1 MVAQFIRGFGM
12 FAKVQAQSCIIT
24 IVLILLLLMLLSACN
39 SSVQPT
45 PVVKPVA
52 GGIWIDDL
60 YGDPDSLIPNGTLK
74 NASAMIDQALY
85 TPLFYGDANGNLHPG
100 LATEL
105 PTLKNGGISSDLK
118 TWTFHLRPHL
128 QWSDG
133 APLDANDV
141 NFTWKLWD
149 NPLFGAASTYGF
161 NLISS
166 ARVSADNLSIT
177 FQLKQPFAPFAALW
191 ADGLFAPLPAHHF
204 STMPP
209 NQILRSADN
218 LDPTVTSGPFTMNES
233 LPGNHYIVIR
243 NFKYYLAAQHLPYL
257 DKVIFRVAS
266 NPQRTLADFQNG
278 SVDSGWF
285 IDAVNSAP
293 YRKLTHY
300 TLSMNTK
307 STDYEALY
315 FNFHNT
321 ILASN
326 PDVRTAIAMAINH
339 AALIKTARYGQ
350 AVPLCTDH
358 SAALQPG
365 YQANAPCPKF
375 DVNAA
380 NALLDH
386 DGWVLGT
393 DGYRSKNGQNLEFK
407 YSTTQNVP
415 WRLAGEALIQQDL
428 QAIGIKL
435 DIQNYSTLTLY
446 SSILVGGTPGTYDIA
461 EIDNSLNY
469 DADDVALLACN
480 QFPPNGFNIDFYCN
494 HALDALY
501 TQEQSTINPAARQTA
516 FNAIHQI
523 YLTDFPFITLYAV
536 TNLAIVKKGT
546 HNYAPAPEGAL
557 ETSNIWQW
565 WCDNGRC
572 PTE

>member
-1 MVAQFIRGFGM
+1 M
-12 FAKVQAQSCIIT
+12 FVKSQTHAYKKTLWLVSFL
-24 IVLILLLLMLLSACN
+24 LILLSACN
-39 SSVQPT
+39 APAPIPT
-45 PVVKPVA
+45 AKPVA
-52 GGIWIDDL
+52 GGIWIDDV
-60 YGDPDSLIPNGTLK
+60 YGDPDSLIPNGTLQD
-74 NASAMIDQALY
+74 ASAMIDQALY
-85 TPLFYGDANGNLHPG
+85 TPLFYGDASGKLHPG
-100 LATEL
+100 LATAL
-105 PTLKNGGISSDLK
+105 PTLQNGGMSSDLK

-133 APLDANDV
+133 APLDARDV
-141 NFTWKLWD
+141 DFTWRLWD

-166 ARVSADNLSIT
+166 AQVSADNLTIT

-209 NQILRSADN
+209 NAILRSADN

-243 NFKYYLAAQHLPYL
+243 NFNYYLAAQHLPYL
-257 DKVIFRVAS
+257 DKVIFRVAP
-266 NPQRTLADFQNG
+266 NPQQTLTDFQNG
-278 SVDSGWF
+278 SVDSGWL
-285 IDAVNSAP
+285 IDPVNLAP
-293 YRKLTHY
+293 YRKLSHY
-300 TLSMNTK
+300 TLSTNTQ

-321 ILASN
+321 ILANN

-339 AALIKTARYGQ
+339 AALINTARSGQ

-365 YQANAPCPKF
+365 YQSHASCPTF

-380 NALLDH
+380 NALLDAH
-386 DGWVLGT
+386 GWVLGT
-393 DGYRSKNGQNLEFK
+393 DGYRSKNGQKLEFT
-407 YSTTQNVP
+407 YSTTQDVP
-415 WRLAGEALIQQDL
+415 WRLADETLIQQDL
-428 QAIGIKL
+428 QTIGIKL
-435 DIQNYSTLTLY
+435 TIHNYQTLTLY
-446 SSILVGGTPGTYDIA
+446 SSVLIGGTPGTYDIA

-469 DADDVALLACN
+469 DADDAALLACN

-501 TQEQSTINPAARQTA
+501 AQEQSTIDPTARQA
-516 FNAIHQI
+516 IFNAIHQL
-523 YLTDFPFITLYAV
+523 YLTDYPFVTLYAV

-546 HNYAPAPEGAL
+546 HNYHPASEGAL
-557 ETSNIWQW
+557 ETINIWQW

-572 PTE
+572 PTG

>member
-1 MVAQFIRGFGM
+1 MS
-12 FAKVQAQSCIIT
+12 AKSHTQSCIT
-24 IVLILLLLMLLSACN
+24 IILLVSLFSMLITACN
-39 SSVQPT
+39 APVQPKPAAK
-45 PVVKPVA
+45 PVV

-60 YGDPDSLIPNGTLK
+60 YGDPDSLIPDGTLK
-74 NASAMIDQALY
+74 NASAMVDQALY
-85 TPLFYGDANGNLHPG
+85 TPLFYGDANGKLHPG
-100 LATEL
+100 LATGL
-105 PTLKNGGISSDLK
+105 PTIGNGGISTDLK
-118 TWTFHLRPHL
+118 TWTFHLRPNL

-133 APLDANDV
+133 APLDAHDV
-141 NFTWKLWD
+141 DFTWRLWD

-161 NLISS
+161 DLISS
-166 ARVSADNLSIT
+166 AQVSSDNLSIT

-191 ADGLFAPLPAHHF
+191 ADGLFAPLPAHYF

-209 NQILRSADN
+209 NQILHSADN
-218 LDPTVTSGPFTMNES
+218 LDPTVTSGPFLMNES

-243 NFKYYLAAQHLPYL
+243 NPKYYLAAQHLPYL

-266 NPQRTLADFQNG
+266 NTQKDIIDFQNG

-285 IDAVNSAP
+285 MDAVNPAP

-300 TLSMNTK
+300 TLSTNTK
-307 STDYEALY
+307 STDFEALY
-315 FNFHNT
+315 FNFHNA
-321 ILASN
+321 ILAKN
-326 PDVRTAIAMAINH
+326 PDVRTAIAMAIDY
-339 AALIKTARYGQ
+339 AALIKNAREGQ
-350 AVPLCTDH
+350 GVSLCTDH

-375 DVNAA
+375 AVNAA
-380 NALLDH
+380 NALLDQ

-393 DGYRSKNGQNLEFK
+393 DGYRSKNGQRLEFK
-407 YSTTQNVP
+407 YSTTQDVP
-415 WRLAGEALIQQDL
+415 WRLTDETLIQQNL

-435 DIQNYSTLTLY
+435 DIQNYPALALY
-446 SSILVGGTPGTYDIA
+446 SSVLVNGTPGMYDIA

-469 DADDVALLACN
+469 DADDAAFLACN

-501 TQEQSTINPAARQTA
+501 MQEQSTVDRAARQTI
-516 FNAIHQI
+516 FNQIHSL
-523 YLTDFPFITLYAV
+523 YLTDLPFITLYEV
-536 TNLAIVKKGT
+536 TNLAVVKKGT

-572 PTE
+572 PAE